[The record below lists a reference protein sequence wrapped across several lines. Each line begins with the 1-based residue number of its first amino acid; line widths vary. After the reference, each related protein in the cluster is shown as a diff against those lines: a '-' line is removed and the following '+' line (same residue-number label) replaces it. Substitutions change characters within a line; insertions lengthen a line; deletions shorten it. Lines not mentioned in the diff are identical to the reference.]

1 MTHVSPRRILLGLA
15 IAVAATVL
23 ALVVIA
29 RSTGTADAASGV
41 SVRLSDFKV
50 RATPSGAEPG
60 RVTLRVRNSAD
71 MEHELVVIKTNRRAD
86 ALPVHNGRA
95 SERGRKGRVEVDGN
109 DSARLTLTLSR
120 GHYVLI
126 CNISGHYAAGM
137 RTDFTV
143 R

>member
-1 MTHVSPRRILLGLA
+1 ML
-15 IAVAATVL
+15 AATA
-23 ALVVIA
+23 ALLLPA
-29 RSTGTADAASGV
+29 AADASGTVKV
-41 SVRLSDFKV
+41 SIANFKIKPATSSTSAGKTTFVVKNSDAMV
-50 RATPSGAEPG
+50 
-60 RVTLRVRNSAD
+60 
-71 MEHELVVIKTNRRAD
+71 HELVVIKTNRRAD